1 MAICLDGTPAGADA
15 VTGPRHPEMCSCA
28 AAAHFCLVAQA
39 HPAVVPHARRSA
51 RHTLAA
57 WRLDQI
63 ADDTELVVS
72 ELLTNAVQAT
82 LAASTA
88 APRQWPTPPMVAL
101 YLTLDPDL
109 LSVLVWDNSPEPPA
123 PRPSASDEDENGRVL
138 IIVQALSDQWGIC
151 APPGGGKVVWAQL
164 SSPSPGRR

>member
-1 MAICLDGTPAGADA
+1 LAICLDGTPAAADA

-57 WRLDQI
+57 WRLGQI

-72 ELLTNAVQAT
+72 ELLTNA
-82 LAASTA
+82 S
-88 APRQWPTPPMVAL
+88 APRGAL
-101 YLTLDPDL
+101 LY
-109 LSVLVWDNSPEPPA
+109 
-123 PRPSASDEDENGRVL
+123 PRYSREEL
-138 IIVQALSDQWGIC
+138 K
-151 APPGGGKVVWAQL
+151 GGSWA
-164 SSPSPGRR
+164 

>member
-1 MAICLDGTPAGADA
+1 MQIRPTRGGRLAICLDGTPAAADA

-72 ELLTNAVQAT
+72 ELLTNAV
-82 LAASTA
+82 
-88 APRQWPTPPMVAL
+88 
-101 YLTLDPDL
+101 L
-109 LSVLVWDNSPEPPA
+109 LRIL
-123 PRPSASDEDENGRVL
+123 RV
-138 IIVQALSDQWGIC
+138 QNEQEARC
-151 APPGGGKVVWAQL
+151 CN
-164 SSPSPGRR
+164 